1 MLVRELLEAFD
12 FGTYAS
18 LVNFAN
24 RLTRFYHE
32 SLIPYTKDW
41 WDENKDDPDTKKLN
55 FVLGS
60 KKESKMV

>member
-41 WDENKDDPDTKKLN
+41 WDDTNKLN